1 MAENSWPFE
10 NTDTTETQYTKLM
23 RCFADNGVLT
33 GLALT
38 TAGGMEVSL
47 AIGSALVQGWFYEN
61 TTTRTLTIGAAD
73 PSNTRLDYIV
83 LKVDTV
89 ANTITA
95 LVKAGTAT
103 AGGGTLPALTQT
115 LTVWEYPLHAVT
127 VAASAI
133 NLSQGDLASRGTQ
146 PSLRIN
152 PYANAE
158 GRDRLNLAGVG
169 SALGV
174 NTGTKALEFYNGST
188 WSVLNPAATWA
199 SLSGKPTTFAPSA
212 HTHDDRYYTEAEM
225 DAFLG
230 GKSATTHTHDDRYFT
245 ESEVNSLLG
254 EKSATGHGH
263 AISDVTSL
271 QATLD
276 TKAASSALNALAP
289 KASPTFT
296 GTVTAPNYVGDVNG
310 IKFFALGTTTPGA
323 TDGDVWFK

>member
-38 TAGGMEVSL
+38 TAGGMGVSL
-47 AIGSALVQGWFYEN
+47 ATGSALVQGWFYEN
-61 TTTRTLTIGAAD
+61 TTARTLTIGASNA
-73 PSNTRLDYIV
+73 SNTRLDYIV

-115 LTVWEYPLHAVT
+115 LTVWEYPLHVVT
-127 VAASAI
+127 VTASAI
-133 NLSQGDLASRGTQ
+133 NLAESDLASRSTQ

-152 PYANAE
+152 PYANSE
-158 GRDRLNLAGVG
+158 GRDRLNLVGVG

-174 NTGTKALEFYNGST
+174 NTGTKELEFYNGSV

-199 SLSGKPTTFAPSA
+199 SLSGKPATFAPSV
-212 HTHDDRYYTEAEM
+212 HTHDDRYYTETEVGS
-225 DAFLG
+225 FLS
-230 GKSATTHTHDDRYFT
+230 GKADSSHTHDDRYYT
-245 ESEVNSLLG
+245 ETEVSSFLSG
-254 EKSATGHGH
+254 KSSNGHSH
-263 AISDVTSL
+263 VIADVTSL
-271 QATLD
+271 QNTLNGKVDAATLGD
-276 TKAASSALNALAP
+276 YAP
-289 KASPTFT
+289 KANPTFT
-296 GTVTAPNYVGDVNG
+296 GTVTGPNFVGKLNGVKISVQSAAPVAPSTND
-310 IKFFALGTTTPGA
+310 L
-323 TDGDVWFK
+323 WFW